1 MKTRRPPFSAI
12 AQERMKMTTITEV
25 YVKHYLPEKSSKR
38 APSTIAG
45 YESSMRLY
53 VLPRWGE
60 REIEGI
66 GAQELQ
72 EWVDSIGMP
81 GAAEKAFK
89 CLRQVIR
96 WWMRRECLQIND
108 PTRSVELPKKVPY
121 TPDVLDSEGVSQML
135 KAMWGHWAEANA
147 ICAVTLGLRRGE
159 ACALEWGDINLK
171 TGEVKISKSRQLV
184 NGQIITVQTKTE
196 KSTRSCFLPKFAI
209 QRLRQIKGNKKG
221 LLSGDVSPDKVAR
234 AIKTQCK
241 KAGVPCVSMTNMRH
255 TWATMAIE
263 AGVGIE
269 TVAMM
274 LGHTEISTAYDHYI
288 VPRKNI
294 CQEAQKSVEKLIF
307 QNTK

>member
-1 MKTRRPPFSAI
+1 
-12 AQERMKMTTITEV
+12 MTSIGDIYTL
-25 YVKHYLPEKSSKR
+25 HYFPEKASKR
-38 APSTIAG
+38 AVSTMAG

-60 REIEGI
+60 CEIEDI
-66 GAQELQ
+66 APQELQ
-72 EWVDSIGMP
+72 AWIDSFDKA

-108 PTRSVELPKKVPY
+108 PTRCVELPKKKPYVPQ
-121 TPDVLDSEGVSQML
+121 TLDSEETTQML
-135 KAMWGHWAEANA
+135 KAMWGHWAEATA

-159 ACALEWGDINLK
+159 ACALEWSDINLK
-171 TGEVKISKSRQLV
+171 TGEVKITKSRQFI
-184 NGQIITVQTKTE
+184 NGEVVTVQTKTE

-209 QRLRQIKGNKKG
+209 QRLRQIKGNQKG

-234 AIKTQCK
+234 AIKAQCK
-241 KAGVPCVSMTNMRH
+241 KMGAPCVSMTNLRH

-274 LGHTEISTAYDHYI
+274 LGHTEISTAYEHYI
-288 VPRKNI
+288 VPRRNI
-294 CQEAQKSVEKLIF
+294 CQDAQRSVEKLMF
-307 QNTK
+307 KNTK